1 MENNMESIT
10 TVITTAR
17 RTALCRVTSGAVS
30 ALSPVA
36 YVAFGSGGTD
46 AEGNVLAPRPDQT
59 SLHQEVGRYPVG
71 EAAYPIPT
79 TARYTITIPPDDLAG
94 TNISEAA
101 LVDADGVLCAIRNM
115 LPKGKDAGVSFTFTI
130 DDEF

>member
-46 AEGNVLAPRPDQT
+46 AEGNVLAPSPDQT

-71 EAAYPIPT
+71 GSGIPCPHHGPVHH
-79 TARYTITIPPDDLAG
+79 YHPAG
-94 TNISEAA
+94 
-101 LVDADGVLCAIRNM
+101 
-115 LPKGKDAGVSFTFTI
+115 
-130 DDEF
+130 